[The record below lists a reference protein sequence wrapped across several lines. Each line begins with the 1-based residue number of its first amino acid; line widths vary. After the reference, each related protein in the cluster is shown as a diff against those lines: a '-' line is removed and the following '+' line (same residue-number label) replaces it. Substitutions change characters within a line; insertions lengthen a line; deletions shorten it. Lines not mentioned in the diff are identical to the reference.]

1 MKSTIDLT
9 KGNTTKVML
18 TFAIP
23 MIIGNAF
30 QQLYNVVDSIIV
42 GKFIG
47 PDALAAVGSSF
58 TVMVFLTSIILGL
71 CMGSG
76 AVFSYYYGAKDIEGL
91 KNSLFTSFCF
101 IGIITVILQVGA
113 IVFIDD
119 ILRLIQIP
127 TEIFGDTKSYIQI
140 VFYGIIFTSIYNY
153 FASVV
158 RSLGN
163 SMIPLI
169 FLIISTVINIVLD
182 YLFVVPMNMGIQ
194 GVAYATVIAQIF
206 SAVGIV
212 IYSVA
217 KLPQVRIN
225 KKHMIFKKHMFS
237 RIASLSLLASV
248 QQSIMN
254 FGILMIQGL
263 VNSFGV
269 NVMAAFAAGVKIE
282 SFAYM
287 PMQDF
292 GNAFSTFIAQNK
304 GARNQERI
312 KVGIKSTIKVIAIYS
327 LIISALV
334 MVFAG
339 PLLKIFI
346 DATEVQILDIGMGY
360 VYVVAPFYIL
370 IGYLF
375 MFYGLYRGLGKSGIS
390 IILTIA
396 SLGTRVILAY
406 SLSAIASIGLVGI
419 WWSIPIGWVLA
430 DLLGLILLLKHY
442 KRETK

>member
-1 MKSTIDLT
+1 
-9 KGNTTKVML
+9 
-18 TFAIP
+18 
-23 MIIGNAF
+23 
-30 QQLYNVVDSIIV
+30 
-42 GKFIG
+42 
-47 PDALAAVGSSF
+47 
-58 TVMVFLTSIILGL
+58 
-71 CMGSG
+71 
-76 AVFSYYYGAKDIEGL
+76 
-91 KNSLFTSFCF
+91 
-101 IGIITVILQVGA
+101 
-113 IVFIDD
+113 
-119 ILRLIQIP
+119 
-127 TEIFGDTKSYIQI
+127 
-140 VFYGIIFTSIYNY
+140 
-153 FASVV
+153 
-158 RSLGN
+158 
-163 SMIPLI
+163 MIPLI

-225 KKHMIFKKHMFS
+225 KKHMIFKKQMFS
-237 RIASLSLLASV
+237 RIASFSLLASV

-282 SFAYM
+282 SFVYM

-442 KRETK
+442 KWETK

>member
-1 MKSTIDLT
+1 
-9 KGNTTKVML
+9 
-18 TFAIP
+18 
-23 MIIGNAF
+23 
-30 QQLYNVVDSIIV
+30 
-42 GKFIG
+42 
-47 PDALAAVGSSF
+47 
-58 TVMVFLTSIILGL
+58 MVR
-71 CMGSG
+71 
-76 AVFSYYYGAKDIEGL
+76 Y
-91 KNSLFTSFCF
+91 
-101 IGIITVILQVGA
+101 
-113 IVFIDD
+113 
-119 ILRLIQIP
+119 
-127 TEIFGDTKSYIQI
+127 
-140 VFYGIIFTSIYNY
+140 
-153 FASVV
+153 
-158 RSLGN
+158 
-163 SMIPLI
+163 

-237 RIASLSLLASV
+237 RIASFSLLASV